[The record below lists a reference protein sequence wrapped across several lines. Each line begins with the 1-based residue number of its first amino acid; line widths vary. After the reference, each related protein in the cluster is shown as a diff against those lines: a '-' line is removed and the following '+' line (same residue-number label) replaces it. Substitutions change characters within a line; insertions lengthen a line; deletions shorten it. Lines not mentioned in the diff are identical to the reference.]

1 MKRMLVVLIAT
12 ALVSFG
18 AVSQAA
24 ADDVAVIVHKS
35 NPVDGLTLGELRKIV
50 MGTQAKWPNEQKIA
64 VLMTTPGQP
73 ERDATLKVVCGM
85 SETNFNLHFMHASFN
100 DGLASLHGPKWS
112 PPPATA
118 ELPKAVGSGVQVQ
131 QLVASTA
138 NAVGFIKAS
147 QVDGSV
153 KVIRIDGSRPG
164 EPAYKL
170 KFK

>member
-12 ALVSFG
+12 ALLGFG
-18 AVSQAA
+18 AASQAA

-73 ERDATLKVVCGM
+73 ERDTTLKVVCGM
-85 SETNFNLHFMHASFN
+85 SETNFSLHFTHASFN
-100 DGLASLHGPKWS
+100 EGLASLHGPKWAPS
-112 PPPATA
+112 ETA
-118 ELPKAVGSGVQVQ
+118 ELPKAVGSGVQVRQ
-131 QLVASTA
+131 SVAGAA

-147 QVDGSV
+147 QLDGSV
-153 KVIRIDGSRPG
+153 KVITIDGSRPG

-170 KFK
+170 KLK